1 VPSAEPPAGPAGLEV
16 HRQHLLGRAG
26 WLEALS
32 GVFLVVIGWFALS
45 IFVVNVLNGL
55 GVDVTVDPLTPG
67 ALLATDLVWALAIL
81 LVAGITVL
89 VHQLPFGRVVSVVG
103 RIRWRWLAICLGLA
117 VVTLALAVGVSFFF
131 PQQPGTELND
141 HLNAFTDRMRDFTL
155 IVVLLT
161 PLQAAGEE
169 FVFRGYLTQAFGE
182 LADGRLGR
190 AAAVVVPAALFAL
203 AHGAQSLPVFVDR
216 FAFGL
221 VAGVLVL
228 VTGGLEAG
236 IAMHLLNNWLSLGLA
251 LAVGDINA
259 AINPEGGT
267 WGTLP
272 STLTQSLVYLA
283 LVALIARRTGLETRS
298 EGPVLVPPSGR
309 R

>member
-1 VPSAEPPAGPAGLEV
+1 MPSAEQSAGPAELEF
-16 HRQHLLGRAG
+16 HRQHLLGRTG
-26 WLEALS
+26 WLEALA
-32 GVFLVVIGWFALS
+32 GVFAVVIGWFVLS
-45 IFVVNVLNGL
+45 ILVVGL
-55 GVDVTVDPLTPG
+55 LDGVGIDVTVDPLTPG
-67 ALLATDLVWALAIL
+67 ALLATDLVWAFAIL
-81 LVAGITVL
+81 LVAAVTLL

-103 RIRWRWLAICLGLA
+103 RIRWRWLLICLGLA
-117 VVTLALAVGVSFFF
+117 VITLALAVGVSMFF
-131 PQQPGTELND
+131 PQQPGTELSD

-169 FVFRGYLTQAFGE
+169 FVFRGYLTQAFGG
-182 LADGRLGR
+182 LARGRVG
-190 AAAVVVPAALFAL
+190 AALAVVVPALLFAL

-221 VAGVLVL
+221 IAGVLVL

-283 LVALIARRTGLETRS
+283 LVLWIARRTGLETRS
-298 EGPVLVPPSGR
+298 EGGVLAGNSGHR
-309 R
+309 

>member
-1 VPSAEPPAGPAGLEV
+1 MPSPERPVGPADLEF
-16 HRQHLLGRAG
+16 HRQHLLGRTG
-26 WLEALS
+26 WLEAVG
-32 GVFLVVIGWFALS
+32 GVLAVVVGWFALS
-45 IFVVNVLNGL
+45 IFVVNLLNAV

-67 ALLATDLVWALAIL
+67 ALLATDLVWAFAIL
-81 LVAGITVL
+81 LVGAITVL
-89 VHQLPFGRVVSVVG
+89 LHHLPFGAVVSVVG
-103 RIRWRWLAICLGLA
+103 RLRWRWLLICLALS
-117 VVTLALAVGVSFFF
+117 VVTLALAVGVSTFF
-131 PQQPGTELND
+131 PQQPGTELSG
-141 HLNAFTDRMRDFTL
+141 HLNAFTGRIRDFTL

-169 FVFRGYLTQAFGE
+169 FVFRGYLTQAFGG
-182 LADGRLGR
+182 LARGRVG
-190 AAAVVVPAALFAL
+190 AALAVVVPALLFAL

-221 VAGVLVL
+221 IAGVLVL

-283 LVALIARRTGLETRS
+283 LVLWLARRTGLETRS
-298 EGPVLVPPSGR
+298 EGAVLVRENGR

>member
-1 VPSAEPPAGPAGLEV
+1 MPSAEPPAGPAGLEF
-16 HRQHLLGRAG
+16 HRQHLRGRHG
-26 WLEALS
+26 WLLSLAGVFAVVLGWFVLSALVVGVLS
-32 GVFLVVIGWFALS
+32 GA
-45 IFVVNVLNGL
+45 
-55 GVDVTVDPLTPG
+55 GVDVTIDPLEPG
-67 ALLATDLVWALAIL
+67 ALLATDLVWAFAIA
-81 LVAGITVL
+81 LVGAVTVL

-103 RIRWRWLAICLGLA
+103 RIRWRWLLLCLGLA
-117 VVTLALAVGVSFFF
+117 AVTLALAVGVSMFF

-141 HLNAFTDRMRDFTL
+141 HLNPWTGRIRDFTL
-155 IVVLLT
+155 IIVLLT

-169 FVFRGYLTQAFGE
+169 FVFRGYLTQAFGA
-182 LADGRLGR
+182 LAGGRLGTGL
-190 AAAVVVPAALFAL
+190 AVVVPALLFAL

-216 FAFGL
+216 FAFGF

-228 VTGGLEAG
+228 LTGGLEAG

-251 LAVGDINA
+251 VAVGDINA

-283 LVALIARRTGLETRS
+283 LVTWLARRTGLETRS
-298 EGPVLVPPSGR
+298 EGVVLVPSHGR